1 MIGIPVN
8 NINAPLNY
16 VNQQPGV
23 AGKTEDAVKESF
35 ERVMTKITDEV
46 TSLAAQ
52 GSTGTAKTDGVRQ
65 AETSG
70 KTDASAGKKNQIKDA
85 SGNADGRNGKKSVT
99 AADRSAAQ
107 DKQTVRESGEKLV
120 EDIADEMGVTTEEV
134 TDAMEVLGLSVVD
147 LFDLSNLKQL
157 LLQISGCPDEMS
169 LVTNGELYQNLQN
182 LFMIVEESL
191 DQLGE
196 ELGLDGEELGAL
208 IADMAS
214 VEGTDETQSVENLPE
229 SGLEGSKDYTVTVQ
243 KNGETVKLSVTVDDQ
258 NGDKSVQE
266 NVTGAADGS
275 EELADTQEMI
285 VKSGQGKGA
294 QEEHSGAEQSGNL
307 FQMANQER
315 AVDAQNMVNQTAEVP
330 DTYQSTQTQEIMD
343 QIVDYMKVNLKAETQ
358 ELEMQLHP
366 ASLGTVNVQIAAR
379 GGSIT
384 AQFTTQNEAVRAA
397 VESQIVELKQ
407 QFEEQGIKVDKVEVA
422 VASHQDSQQFSQSGE
437 EAQRDQKSQSGRTV
451 RRLNLDELD
460 AEDAPE
466 MEESEKIAVEMM
478 RANGGTVDYTA

>member
-1 MIGIPVN
+1 MTGIPVN

-157 LLQISGCPDEMS
+157 LLQISGYPDEMS

-214 VEGTDETQSVENLPE
+214 VEGTDETQNVENLPE

-307 FQMANQER
+307 FQMANQEQ

>member
-1 MIGIPVN
+1 MTGIPVN

-35 ERVMTKITDEV
+35 EKVMTKITGEV

-65 AETSG
+65 AETS
-70 KTDASAGKKNQIKDA
+70 GKKNQIKDA

-214 VEGTDETQSVENLPE
+214 VEGTDETQNVENLPE

-275 EELADTQEMI
+275 EELADPQEAI

-307 FQMANQER
+307 FQMANQEQ

-330 DTYQSTQTQEIMD
+330 DTYQSTQTQKIMD

-437 EAQRDQKSQSGRTV
+437 EAQRDQRSQSGRTM